1 MCDLHEAAENLRA
14 ERRREIAEN
23 ICIAAM
29 LVIAVAIFALS
40 FADYL
45 Q

>member
-14 ERRREIAEN
+14 ARRARHEN
-23 ICIAAM
+23 ILIGAM

-40 FADYL
+40 FAGYL